1 MKMDQDIK
9 QAKQPRYFSAVNATI
24 NQLKIGSMT
33 FVLLDGRKFESQG
46 KEPGPHGEIYVRND
60 DLFAR
65 ILREGDLGFCEAYMD
80 GWFDTPDLQGL
91 MDVILIN
98 NDSVGRGFP
107 GQELVKYFERFRHWM
122 NRNTK
127 EQAAKNIS
135 HHYDLGN
142 EFYSAW
148 LDETM
153 TYSSA
158 LYRSNNESLHEAQ
171 LNKYASIMDRMGVG
185 ENDHVLEVG
194 CGWGGFAEYAAGT
207 RGAKVTG
214 LTISKEQHDFAKA
227 RMQRE
232 GLNDKVEIVMRDY
245 RDETGT
251 YDGLASIEMF
261 EAVGEKFW
269 PGYFD
274 MVKGRLKPG
283 ATASIQIITIADKLF
298 PYYRKNVDFIQKYIF
313 PGGMLPSPSALRD
326 QTSRAGLEFTG
337 SVEFGQSYSE
347 TLRIWHN
354 AFNNKWDDIQKLG
367 FDDRFKRMW
376 DFYLTCCASC
386 FWAGTCDVTQIAIR
400 RPA

>member
-107 GQELVKYFERFRHWM
+107 GQGLVKYFERFRHWM

-127 EQAAKNIS
+127 KQAAKNIS
-135 HHYDLGN
+135 YHYDLGN

-171 LNKYASIMDRMGVG
+171 LNKYASIMDQMGVD

>member
-107 GQELVKYFERFRHWM
+107 GQGLVKYFERFRHWM

-127 EQAAKNIS
+127 KQAAKNIS
-135 HHYDLGN
+135 YHYDLGN

>member
-107 GQELVKYFERFRHWM
+107 GQGLVKYFERFRHWM

-135 HHYDLGN
+135 YHYDLGN

-185 ENDHVLEVG
+185 ENDRVLEVG

>member
-80 GWFDTPDLQGL
+80 GWFDTQDLQGL

-107 GQELVKYFERFRHWM
+107 GQGLVKYFERFRHWM

-135 HHYDLGN
+135 YHYDLGN

-194 CGWGGFAEYAAGT
+194 CGWGGFVEYAAGT

>member
-33 FVLLDGRKFESQG
+33 FVLLDGRKIESQG

-107 GQELVKYFERFRHWM
+107 GQGLVKYFERFRHWM

-127 EQAAKNIS
+127 KQAAKNIS
-135 HHYDLGN
+135 YHYDLGN

>member
-33 FVLLDGRKFESQG
+33 FVLLDGRKIESQG

-107 GQELVKYFERFRHWM
+107 GQGLVKYFERFRHWM

-127 EQAAKNIS
+127 KQAAKNIS
-135 HHYDLGN
+135 YHYDLGN

-171 LNKYASIMDRMGVG
+171 LNKYASIMDQMGVG

>member
-1 MKMDQDIK
+1 
-9 QAKQPRYFSAVNATI
+9 
-24 NQLKIGSMT
+24 
-33 FVLLDGRKFESQG
+33 
-46 KEPGPHGEIYVRND
+46 
-60 DLFAR
+60 
-65 ILREGDLGFCEAYMD
+65 
-80 GWFDTPDLQGL
+80 
-91 MDVILIN
+91 
-98 NDSVGRGFP
+98 
-107 GQELVKYFERFRHWM
+107 
-122 NRNTK
+122 
-127 EQAAKNIS
+127 
-135 HHYDLGN
+135 
-142 EFYSAW
+142 
-148 LDETM
+148 M

>member
-142 EFYSAW
+142 EFYFAW

-214 LTISKEQHDFAKA
+214 LTISKEQHDFEKA

>member
-107 GQELVKYFERFRHWM
+107 GQGLVKYFERFRHWM

>member
-33 FVLLDGRKFESQG
+33 FFLLDGRKFESQG

-107 GQELVKYFERFRHWM
+107 GQGLVKYFERFRHWM

-127 EQAAKNIS
+127 KQAAKNIS
-135 HHYDLGN
+135 YHYDLGN

-171 LNKYASIMDRMGVG
+171 LNKYASIMDQMGVG

>member
-33 FVLLDGRKFESQG
+33 FVLLDGRKIESQG

-107 GQELVKYFERFRHWM
+107 GQGLVKYFERFRHWM

-127 EQAAKNIS
+127 KQAAKNIS
-135 HHYDLGN
+135 YHYDLGN

-171 LNKYASIMDRMGVG
+171 LNKYASIMDQMGVD